1 MVSFSEFVADQRRTL
16 PMLATKENC
25 SGGTYIVSGANS
37 GLGYEVTKHLLLL
50 GAKRVIMAVRN
61 RTAGETAKEEIE
73 TATKVHNVAEV
84 WSLDLTSYDSVK
96 AFAKKAIDQ
105 LDRIDAL
112 LEVAGVALDKWTTA
126 EGHESC
132 ITINVL
138 STLLLAVLLLP
149 KMMGSA
155 KGSRFVPHIVIVT
168 SEVAFFAKAEYD
180 NIKDDPF
187 PKMNDQKKA
196 DMTQRYASGDCPVD
210 PDMRGV
216 GLELTTSH
224 E

>member
-1 MVSFSEFVADQRRTL
+1 
-16 PMLATKENC
+16 MLATKENC

-61 RTAGETAKEEIE
+61 RTAGETAKREIE
-73 TATKVHNVAEV
+73 MATNVRNVAEI

-96 AFAKKAIDQ
+96 AFAKKAIEQ

-112 LEVAGVALDKWTTA
+112 LEVAGVALDKWSTA

-138 STLLLAVLLLP
+138 STLLLAFLLLP
-149 KMMGSA
+149 KMMESA

-168 SEVAFFAKAEYD
+168 SEVAFFAQAEY
-180 NIKDDPF
+180 NKVKDDPF
-187 PKMNDQKKA
+187 RKMNDRKSA
-196 DMTQRYASGDCPVD
+196 DMTQRYASGDSTIDNAMQCVEP
-210 PDMRGV
+210 
-216 GLELTTSH
+216 ELTTSRG
-224 E
+224 